1 MIESEEAFILP
12 VVESVLSVVQSPQ
25 TVVVILEV
33 LLEGQRAVIVVGV
46 SVFVG
51 SVMIVGLWSN
61 MLVLEREE
69 DCILFALM
77 KLPQRIFPLSLLMQ
91 SVLLFLVG
99 TLGLF
104 VGLLLLTMVSFLLEL
119 LALFLNL
126 ALLLV
131 LALQKLLMID
141 LLLGLSLFM

>member
-1 MIESEEAFILP
+1 
-12 VVESVLSVVQSPQ
+12 
-25 TVVVILEV
+25 
-33 LLEGQRAVIVVGV
+33 
-46 SVFVG
+46 
-51 SVMIVGLWSN
+51 

-77 KLPQRIFPLSLLMQ
+77 KLPHSIFPLSLLMQ
-91 SVLLFLVG
+91 SVLLILVG

>member
-33 LLEGQRAVIVVGV
+33 LLEGQRTIIVVGV

-51 SVMIVGLWSN
+51 SVIVGLWGN
-61 MLVLEREE
+61 VLVLEREE

>member
-1 MIESEEAFILP
+1 
-12 VVESVLSVVQSPQ
+12 
-25 TVVVILEV
+25 
-33 LLEGQRAVIVVGV
+33 
-46 SVFVG
+46 
-51 SVMIVGLWSN
+51 